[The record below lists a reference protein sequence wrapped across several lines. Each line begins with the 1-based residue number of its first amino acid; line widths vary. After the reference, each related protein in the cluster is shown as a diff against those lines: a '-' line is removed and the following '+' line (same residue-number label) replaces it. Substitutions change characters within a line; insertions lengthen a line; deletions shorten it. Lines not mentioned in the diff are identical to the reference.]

1 VCEIYTHVSGV
12 HQIYCTKHGTQR
24 DYISSLKHLY
34 SLDMSPDKVLREL
47 VNYIRE
53 VGYSLNVFDV
63 PLDMALERIHKDVYN
78 YAPKDC
84 TCWICPVWYKREFQ
98 IPCTITTSFRN

>member
-1 VCEIYTHVSGV
+1 MSGV